1 MADERIEALEGYED
15 MMLEMLAALPPE
27 LRLKGPAPEQIV
39 AGLLLRRNSSGF
51 GNFCI
56 ARSMIESVVAFALPE

>member
-39 AGLLLRRNSSGF
+39 AGLCPGGARAASGTSASQ
-51 GNFCI
+51 G
-56 ARSMIESVVAFALPE
+56 R